1 MWKNIVAY
9 CKVWTKVEESA
20 DQRSEIT

>member
-1 MWKNIVAY
+1 MWKNIVAH
-9 CKVWTKVEESA
+9 CKLWPWTEEPA